1 MSINIVYK
9 NGEFHWE
16 LYDGPD
22 GTDHFT
28 GVAGSLG
35 EAFENIIKQQLINS
49 MKY

>member
-22 GTDHFT
+22 GIDHFT
-28 GVAGSLG
+28 GVASSLG